1 MQNTRL
7 YTTARDTRELVPVG
21 SKTTMRIGGQ
31 ARYFAELLTRDDV
44 EQAVRFASEKKI
56 PLILLGGGSNTIFAD
71 GVIEALVVRIK
82 AEQMTVTGNRVTV
95 QGGKILASMI
105 NELGE
110 KGLDLSALT
119 GIPGSVGGAI
129 FGNAGQGPKGIWI
142 EKFVIDVTIFLDG
155 EWKTF
160 TKEECGFAYRE
171 SIFKNWKGAP
181 PPPSPLPPGG
191 GTFAPIIWEATLE
204 IPSGDPAAIH
214 DNVEALLKKRF
225 ETQPHLKT
233 AGSCFKAVG
242 GTPAWQLIEKAGLRG
257 YKVGGVEISTKHAN
271 FLTKSGDTGS
281 FSDAKAVVEKVRET
295 IPEGLEVEM
304 RFIQE
309 DGTTAF

>member
-1 MQNTRL
+1 EL
-7 YTTARDTRELVPVG
+7 ITRE
-21 SKTTMRIGGQ
+21 
-31 ARYFAELLTRDDV
+31 DV
-44 EQAVRFASEKKI
+44 EQAVRFASQKNI

-82 AEQMTVTGNRVTV
+82 AEQMDMSGNRVTV
-95 QGGKILASMI
+95 QSGKILASMI

-110 KGLDLSALT
+110 QGLDLSALT

-129 FGNAGQGPKGIWI
+129 FGNAGQGPKGVWI
-142 EKFVIDVTIFLDG
+142 DSFVVNVTAFIGG

-160 TKEECGFAYRE
+160 TKEECKFRYRE
-171 SIFKNWKGAP
+171 SIFKNWAY
-181 PPPSPLPPGG
+181 SATPLPNPLPRGEG
-191 GTFAPIIWEATLE
+191 IPIIWEATLE

-242 GTPAWQLIEKAGLRG
+242 ETPAWQLIDKAGLRG
-257 YKVGGVEISTKHAN
+257 LKIGGVEISAKHAN
-271 FLTKSGDTGS
+271 FLMKSEDTGK
-281 FSDAKAVVEKVRET
+281 FSDAKAIVEKVRET